1 MTTAD
6 WQACPLDMN
15 DLDLSGD
22 GLRQHWEALHMGCPE
37 PFPQETAVQDAW
49 RHYHLGQFAQAYDTG
64 MAAGGA
70 GVVPALFAL
79 TMQAQY
85 VEKDE
90 KRRAGLFKLAMK
102 QCEEA
107 EDNGL
112 VSANLHYIHAVAM
125 GRYSQSISIFEALAQ
140 GFGGR
145 IKEQLQKCLELSP
158 KHPEAHATFA
168 GWHAAISDQ
177 AGAMMGRMLYGAT
190 QDGAHEHYELAV
202 SHGPESLIARTEYA
216 RGLEVMYGDKEP
228 DIRKHLEQSLQIKA
242 HDATERLDQQLARE
256 HLARLSA

>member
-1 MTTAD
+1 MTTAN
-6 WQACPLDMN
+6 WPVCPVDMS
-15 DLDLSGD
+15 DLNLAGD
-22 GLRQHWEALHMGCPE
+22 GLRQHWNALHQGCPE
-37 PFPQETAVQDAW
+37 AFPDDAAVQNAW
-49 RHYHLGQFAQAYDTG
+49 RLYHLGQFAQAYEAG
-64 MAAGGA
+64 MTAGGV

-79 TMQAQY
+79 TLQAQY

-90 KRRAGLFKLAMK
+90 KARSLLFKQAMK
-102 QCEEA
+102 LCEEA
-107 EDNGL
+107 EDSGL
-112 VSANLHYIHAVAM
+112 LNANLHYIHAVAM

-202 SHGPESLIARTEYA
+202 SHGPDAVIARTEYA

-228 DIRKHLEQSLQIKA
+228 DIRKHLEQALKLKA
-242 HDATERLDQQLARE
+242 HDAVERLDLQVARE
-256 HLARLSA
+256 HLARLPA